1 MKALPINQ
9 TTRSNNKTLR
19 LFYIV
24 SLALIL
30 LSGFGSGLK
39 AQSGTITQFVY
50 TSDLHYG
57 VVRTFQGKEKVE
69 ATTVNKAMI
78 QQMNTLPTV
87 TFPNDGGVNA
97 TKKVGSIDYM
107 IITGDIANRQQ
118 KGIQSATDSWAQ
130 FSADYLGEGVT
141 LRTKNNQK
149 ISFLLACGNHD
160 VSNAIGYPKP
170 MNPLTDASAMVG
182 IYNRMLAPTTPR
194 TNETYN
200 YNTDKINYTKEIAG
214 VHFMFV
220 TMWPDSANRVW
231 MEKDLSVVNPATP
244 VIIFTHDEPDCEAK
258 HFTNPNGTHDINV
271 TDKFENLLEEQLKDG
286 NTTKSGTIIEQRGL
300 VTFLKAHKNIKA
312 YFHGNTNSNEFYSYV
327 GPDKDIS
334 LPIYRV
340 DSPMKGSISG
350 LEATDGKGDE
360 TKLSFQVIAIDPNT
374 KTLTVRECLWNTAG
388 VASKVSWGTNSTISL
403 K

>member
-9 TTRSNNKTLR
+9 TTKSNNKTLR

-30 LSGFGSGLK
+30 FSGFGSGLK

-57 VVRTFQGKEKVE
+57 AVRTFQGKEKVE
-69 ATTVNKAMI
+69 ATTVNKAMT

-97 TKKVGSIDYM
+97 NKKVGSIDYM

-118 KGIQSATDSWAQ
+118 GGIQSATASWAQ
-130 FSADYLGEGVT
+130 FIADYLGDGVT
-141 LRTKNNQK
+141 LKTSNNQK

-170 MNPLTDASAMVG
+170 MNPLTDASSMVG
-182 IYNRMLAPTTPR
+182 IYNRMLTPSTPR

-231 MEKDLSVVNPATP
+231 MEKDLSMVNSATP

-258 HFTNPNGTHDINV
+258 HFTNPNGNHDINA

-360 TKLSFQVIAIDPNT
+360 TKLSFQVIAIDPNA

-388 VASKVSWGTNSTISL
+388 AASKVSWGTNSTISL

>member
-1 MKALPINQ
+1 MNIMKALPINQ
-9 TTRSNNKTLR
+9 TTKSNNKTLR

-30 LSGFGSGLK
+30 FSGFGSGLK

-78 QQMNTLPTV
+78 QQRNTLPTV

-97 TKKVGSIDYM
+97 NKKVGSINYM

-118 KGIQSATDSWAQ
+118 GGIQSATASWAQ
-130 FSADYLGEGVT
+130 FSADYLGDGVT
-141 LRTKNNQK
+141 LKTSNNQK

-182 IYNRMLAPTTPR
+182 IYNRMLTPSTPR

-220 TMWPDSANRVW
+220 TMWPDSTNRR
-231 MEKDLSVVNPATP
+231 S
-244 VIIFTHDEPDCEAK
+244 
-258 HFTNPNGTHDINV
+258 
-271 TDKFENLLEEQLKDG
+271 EEHTSELQ
-286 NTTKSGTIIEQRGL
+286 SRQYL
-300 VTFLKAHKNIKA
+300 V
-312 YFHGNTNSNEFYSYV
+312 
-327 GPDKDIS
+327 
-334 LPIYRV
+334 
-340 DSPMKGSISG
+340 
-350 LEATDGKGDE
+350 
-360 TKLSFQVIAIDPNT
+360 
-374 KTLTVRECLWNTAG
+374 
-388 VASKVSWGTNSTISL
+388 
-403 K
+403 